1 MSDLLHHARPVV
13 RRVHATR
20 SLVPIERAHHRAV
33 DIAPG
38 ESAVQTSCA
47 TYEVITFSD
56 GQRNAAP
63 IPE

>member
-13 RRVHATR
+13 RCVHATR
-20 SLVPIERAHHRAV
+20 SLVPVECAYHHAV

-38 ESAVQTSCA
+38 KSAVQTTCA
-47 TYEVITFSD
+47 TYEVIMFPD
-56 GQRNAAP
+56 EQRNAAP